1 MRISKDNLIASSKVE
16 LQNETITTNIYKGE
30 LLQVIKTE
38 IKDGV
43 LYFENALVNL
53 KTK

>member
-1 MRISKDNLIASSKVE
+1 MRISEDNLIASSKVE
-16 LQNETITTNIYKGE
+16 LSNETITTNIYKGE

-43 LYFENALVNL
+43 LYFENALVKL

>member
-1 MRISKDNLIASSKVE
+1 MRISEDNLIASSKVE
-16 LQNETITTNIYKGE
+16 VSNTTITTNIYKGG

-43 LYFENALVNL
+43 LYFENSLK